1 MVKQVDVRQLSA
13 ALTTGAVVIDVREPY
28 EYASGHV
35 PGALSIPM
43 HLVPLRLDEIPTD
56 RDVYVVCAGGNRS
69 WQVCHYL
76 GQRGIEVTNVTGGTQ
91 AWALSGLPT
100 DTTPAASFEGAT
112 S

>member
-1 MVKQVDVRQLSA
+1 MSA
-13 ALTTGAVVIDVREPY
+13 SSPRPLAAGAVVIDVREPY

-43 HLVPLRLDEIPTD
+43 HLVPLRVDEIPSD
-56 RDVYVVCAGGNRS
+56 RDVYVICAAGNRS

-76 GQRGIEVTNVTGGTQ
+76 GQRGIEATNVTGGT
-91 AWALSGLPT
+91 ACLDISRIPRRHCTSRCGRRNA
-100 DTTPAASFEGAT
+100 FEGAN